1 MFVCWC
7 DWIMTGAGYLFIIS
21 VRHTLTNAD
30 KLPPALPHQQLLE
43 HIRKNL
49 PVEDLTLSAD

>member
-1 MFVCWC
+1 MFVCGVTG
-7 DWIMTGAGYLFIIS
+7 DWVGYLFIIS